1 MKSTVVLALD
11 DSYRGLPS
19 LPKNAQM
26 WTIVINSLNDGYAY
40 NFTITRSKEIIH
52 SRSEHAEL
60 RAAFALTK
68 LGSYTNSIAV
78 DGHVTFIANSL
89 CVALRRFMLGESR
102 RIQGANIP
110 VHIAIKFG
118 DGPFFD
124 MNTAFNVEVENF
136 LLFLHPEPS
145 TTQSLHDFIDMATSS
160 LKIKLPSPKSFP
172 RMERIDG
179 DSDLSNDRVGPRS
192 PSTIPLDKEAY
203 YSVTSDSPLF
213 DACATANSPIDVRS
227 GIGKDD
233 TLVQAL
239 LHGGRGGSAV
249 SKALLIAHD
258 ASKEIGTSLQ
268 EKGILVTLLGHCDT
282 DSDPQMKVGGF
293 RYSGTG
299 KYEFDEHYDVA
310 YIDMPS
316 SKKLTI
322 DTYQKC
328 KLAAYLHDSG
338 TVKGSIMILVGS
350 MPTEKGKYNIL
361 NIPGHTGTS
370 TDTILHLRSSFDDSL
385 DREETLKCL
394 IIGTISVAKG
404 KILRRVTLPRHPI
417 FTSFLDELAPGLFL
431 CDDNQWNH
439 VLLGQSYLLANVLQ
453 SSFEHV
459 LLAENPLQCYAA
471 LKVGAPSQFSTSL
484 QRKFMSDSVDH
495 IDVLPSAFFSHNP
508 RFIEMVSARYDE
520 LKAFCHDTT
529 ADAPEKIISLF
540 FSPAATVLLQS
551 LTGFRNSLKE
561 FDPYDEERG
570 YHRDFLCRL
579 TAFGTWQ
586 EKRWYMTLK
595 FGKLLDGTADEEE
608 I

>member
-1 MKSTVVLALD
+1 MKSTVVLAWV
-11 DSYRGLPS
+11 DSYHGLPS

-40 NFTITRSKEIIH
+40 NFTVTRPKEIIY

-60 RAAFALTK
+60 RAAFALTM
-68 LGSYTNSIAV
+68 L
-78 DGHVTFIANSL
+78 
-89 CVALRRFMLGESR
+89 VALRRFMLGESR
-102 RIQGANIP
+102 RMQGANIP

-124 MNTAFNVEVENF
+124 MSTAFKVEDENF
-136 LLFLHPEPS
+136 PLFLHPGPS
-145 TTQSLHDFIDMATSS
+145 TTQPSHDFIDMAASS
-160 LKIKLPSPKSFP
+160 LKIELPSPKSSP
-172 RMERIDG
+172 RTKPIDG

-192 PSTIPLDKEAY
+192 LSTIPLDKEAY
-203 YSVTSDSPLF
+203 YSVSSDSPLF
-213 DACATANSPIDVRS
+213 DACATANSR
-227 GIGKDD
+227 
-233 TLVQAL
+233 
-239 LHGGRGGSAV
+239 GSAV
-249 SKALLIAHD
+249 STALVIAHN
-258 ASKEIGTSLQ
+258 ASKEIGTSLR
-268 EKGILVTLLGHCDT
+268 EKGIHVTLLRHRDT
-282 DSDPQMKVGGF
+282 DNDPQMELGGF

-299 KYEFDEHYDVA
+299 EYEFDEHYDVA

-328 KLAAYLHDSG
+328 KLAAHLRDSG

-350 MPTEKGKYNIL
+350 MLIEKGKYDIL
-361 NIPGHTGTS
+361 DIPGHTGTS
-370 TDTILHLRSSFDDSL
+370 KDTIVHLRSSFNDSL
-385 DREETLKCL
+385 YSEEPLKCL

-404 KILRRVTLPRHPI
+404 ENLRRVTLARHPI
-417 FTSFLDELAPGLFL
+417 FASFLDELALGLFL

-439 VLLGQSYLLANVLQ
+439 VLLGQSYLLANVLR

-471 LKVGAPSQFSTSL
+471 LKVGAPSQFSTSF

-495 IDVLPSAFFSHNP
+495 IDVLPSAFFFHNP

-529 ADAPEKIISLF
+529 ADVPEKITSLF
-540 FSPAATVLLQS
+540 FSPPATVLLQS
-551 LTGFRNSLKE
+551 LMGFRNSLNE

-570 YHRDFLCRL
+570 YHRVVPFEAMAILCSKFIGNSTSVWKFQDFLCRP